1 MRKSIT
7 FAYVHLRENKSNC
20 FRRSLSDETD
30 QTLTLHRYGTNKQCG
45 TRILIVDYA
54 CYITITGGSGQ
65 HSAVVLFDLYVAA
78 SERSHLDA
86 V

>member
-1 MRKSIT
+1 MTQSL
-7 FAYVHLRENKSNC
+7 ASAQVHEELEINNSC
-20 FRRSLSDETD
+20 E
-30 QTLTLHRYGTNKQCG
+30 GI
-45 TRILIVDYA
+45 ILIFIVGYV
-54 CYITITGGSGQ
+54 CYITITGGSNQ